1 MIFQAYDLIL
11 KFGITAIRQTVAA
24 EVIADL
30 TAEAVKRATDIAFA
44 RTLANATD
52 SAGTQTA
59 IALTP
64 TGTPPP
70 TEQPTAAATPTSAPV
85 AATPRRAL
93 KTETALLGKSLQD
106 ALTVT
111 LDDYTPIGDMRASAD
126 YRSTVANALL
136 HKALLK
142 AAGMSDTWVLQP

>member
-1 MIFQAYDLIL
+1 MNA
-11 KFGITAIRQTVAA
+11 TEIRQTVAA

-64 TGTPPP
+64 TGTTPP
-70 TEQPTAAATPTSAPV
+70 TEQPTASSRARAGHADQRTGGAKPSTPPAPK
-85 AATPRRAL
+85 APTTPPAPTNAPRPRRDSR
-93 KTETALLGKSLQD
+93 TA
-106 ALTVT
+106 
-111 LDDYTPIGDMRASAD
+111 
-126 YRSTVANALL
+126 
-136 HKALLK
+136 
-142 AAGMSDTWVLQP
+142 